1 MVVKTN
7 RLEKIKTAEALASTL
22 LRLGS
27 SRMLKQLTNSRYRI
41 RYGYV
46 LPKKRKRKQDPTNC
60 FNFFSLMCRPSS
72 LFSSG
77 FSLPFQAALNSLDA
91 DREHLLMSTF
101 PSTSSI

>member
-1 MVVKTN
+1 MVAKTN

-46 LPKKRKRKQDPTNC
+46 LPKKEKGNKTPRIASI
-60 FNFFSLMCRPSS
+60 FS
-72 LFSSG
+72 
-77 FSLPFQAALNSLDA
+77 
-91 DREHLLMSTF
+91 H
-101 PSTSSI
+101 

>member
-7 RLEKIKTAEALASTL
+7 RLEKSKTAEALASTL

-46 LPKKRKRKQDPTNC
+46 LPKK
-60 FNFFSLMCRPSS
+60 
-72 LFSSG
+72 
-77 FSLPFQAALNSLDA
+77 
-91 DREHLLMSTF
+91 
-101 PSTSSI
+101 